1 MAAEVIAIASDH
13 SGVDFKE
20 TLKEALGEVGFQVL
34 DLGTNDYESVDYPDF
49 AEALTSAIGR
59 GRADRGV
66 LICGTG
72 IGMSIAANRKSFIRA
87 ALCHSVTDARLSRQ
101 HNNANVMILGAR
113 TLGIEIAKDCLG
125 AFLNTIFEG
134 ERHQRRINKISG

>member
-49 AEALTSAIGR
+49 AEALTLAIGF
-59 GRADRGV
+59 DTWV
-66 LICGTG
+66 
-72 IGMSIAANRKSFIRA
+72 
-87 ALCHSVTDARLSRQ
+87 
-101 HNNANVMILGAR
+101 
-113 TLGIEIAKDCLG
+113 CLG
-125 AFLNTIFEG
+125 QA
-134 ERHQRRINKISG
+134 ERTVLGLATERAESAA